1 MSLVN
6 ATLECKVHIIK
17 LARYMIIRYIC
28 IYVQW
33 LSHWNFNFGLACS
46 GRYVIICKQGE
57 KLHAPIVALVTIY
70 RAISLYVLVS
80 TKVRNYICSLASSFT
95 DSQILIK
102 IDQTEFCLKYDVE
115 DMKVESA
122 FAFSSI
128 FRKPMNWTCQ
138 LMPGWHFPYSPT
150 QQEKNLRNIRT
161 CKL

>member
-1 MSLVN
+1 MQSPYN
-6 ATLECKVHIIK
+6 QISK
-17 LARYMIIRYIC
+17 
-28 IYVQW
+28 IYDYKIH
-33 LSHWNFNFGLACS
+33 LYLCT
-46 GRYVIICKQGE
+46 VIISLELQLWSCMLWSVCHNLQAGREVTCSYRSTCYYLQGNLFVRIGFY
-57 KLHAPIVALVTIY
+57 K
-70 RAISLYVLVS
+70 
-80 TKVRNYICSLASSFT
+80 KVRNYICSLASSFT

-150 QQEKNLRNIRT
+150 QQEKNLRNIRN